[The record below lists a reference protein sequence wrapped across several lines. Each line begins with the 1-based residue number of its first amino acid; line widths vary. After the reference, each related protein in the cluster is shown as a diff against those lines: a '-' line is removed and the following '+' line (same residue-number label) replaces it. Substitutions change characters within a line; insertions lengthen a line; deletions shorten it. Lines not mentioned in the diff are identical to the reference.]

1 MHGASLCPPPDF
13 LACCFVRVQQHL
25 PDLCHETGTA
35 QAPSVQCQ
43 PAESSPLPGR
53 KDEKER
59 KRIKEFII
67 EYDRSLKSKR
77 SDELPALILSAI
89 LTVQAAGEWLTYKI
103 IANEINKDR
112 ELPALRIFFSQ
123 LSSPLLWIL
132 LAAIGISIF
141 LGKKMDAFIICL
153 IVVLNYA
160 LGFFQEYRAEKSIL
174 ALRKAAPQLSRVLR
188 DNIEQKIESRYL
200 VPGHTDLRF
209 ERTLLQTGP
218 GGRGPVYSF

>member
-1 MHGASLCPPPDF
+1 MHHEEVDR
-13 LACCFVRVQQHL
+13 VRSVL
-25 PDLCHETGTA
+25 GT
-35 QAPSVQCQ
+35 PLKGLTKID
-43 PAESSPLPGR
+43 AE
-53 KDEKER
+53 ER
-59 KRIKEFII
+59 
-67 EYDRSLKSKR
+67 
-77 SDELPALILSAI
+77 LSRF
-89 LTVQAAGEWLTYKI
+89 GF
-103 IANEINKDR
+103 NEIKKDR

-188 DNIEQKIESRYL
+188 DNI
-200 VPGHTDLRF
+200 
-209 ERTLLQTGP
+209 
-218 GGRGPVYSF
+218 